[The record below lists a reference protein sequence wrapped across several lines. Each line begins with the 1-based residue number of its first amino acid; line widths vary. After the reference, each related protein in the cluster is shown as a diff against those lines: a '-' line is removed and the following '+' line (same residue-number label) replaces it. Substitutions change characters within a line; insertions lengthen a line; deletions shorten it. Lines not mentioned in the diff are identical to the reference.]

1 MARQDYMT
9 IAVQKSTQEIF
20 RKFVDIKGF
29 TVKEALSDV
38 LEMYMIAQDA
48 QLYMTLKND
57 YKIYSLYYN
66 ILTTNGYFNFMITF
80 IGLLHFF
87 FIEGFIF
94 PKVF

>member
-9 IAVQKSTQEIF
+9 IAVQKSTQEVF

-48 QLYMTLKND
+48 ELYMTLKKD
-57 YKIYSLYYN
+57 CLN
-66 ILTTNGYFNFMITF
+66 IEEVRNIDR
-80 IGLLHFF
+80 
-87 FIEGFIF
+87 
-94 PKVF
+94 KSVV